1 MCMFYRSLFVLLSYI
16 SFGHCVVCSS
26 SIYEFWLPLCYLQTL
41 LNVRTLM
48 VILQSKYLD
57 CNSQS
62 STVMSTYGCAFI
74 DLIWFDLL
82 CHPGPLL
89 LLKHW
94 TLSHTFN
101 RWRKLAYIE
110 KKLWKNFIQKTKRGR
125 NHLHFENIEVYRR
138 FFGEFRVFHLCS
150 ILCYRFRFLLTSVSS
165 HCKGGLISRIKK
177 ELSWW
182 CLLGPQN

>member
-1 MCMFYRSLFVLLSYI
+1 
-16 SFGHCVVCSS
+16 
-26 SIYEFWLPLCYLQTL
+26 
-41 LNVRTLM
+41 
-48 VILQSKYLD
+48 
-57 CNSQS
+57 
-62 STVMSTYGCAFI
+62 MS
-74 DLIWFDLL
+74 
-82 CHPGPLL
+82 HPGPFL

-125 NHLHFENIEVYRR
+125 NHLHFESIEVYRR

-150 ILCYRFRFLLTSVSS
+150 FLCYRFRFLSTSVSS

-182 CLLGPQN
+182 CLLGPQNQLHPFYGSISSCQESEWPCMYMLHVARVTIWRLFSWFVNLILDCSDGVLCIVPHSNSLPLENVRIAFWIL